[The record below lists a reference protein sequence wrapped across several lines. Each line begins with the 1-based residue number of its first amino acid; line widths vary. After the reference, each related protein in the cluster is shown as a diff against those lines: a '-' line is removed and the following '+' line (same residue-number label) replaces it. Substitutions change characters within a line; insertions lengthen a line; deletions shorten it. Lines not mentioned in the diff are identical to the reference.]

1 MDKLT
6 ELINSWDPTNL
17 MSHAPDD
24 EYELEVQM
32 IKQLLITT
40 LDDNDLAK
48 GIQNIFLE
56 TCGSVFFKKNYEECL
71 VVAKKILEN
80 KSTII

>member
-6 ELINSWDPTNL
+6 IIINEWDPTNL

-24 EYELEVQM
+24 EYELEIGM
-32 IKQLLITT
+32 IRQI
-40 LDDNDLAK
+40 LDKIDNEYDLAK

-56 TCGSVFFKKNYEECL
+56 TCGNEFFKKSLDDCL
-71 VVAKKILEN
+71 IIAKKIMRA
-80 KSTII
+80 K